1 MSKFN
6 KNSKWIMVLVSW
18 ISKKQNMKENRFD
31 VCKGRPDFLNHLYIL
46 NRPFFNTKN
55 WLFSLML
62 KVIKMFGFFKINNV
76 TLVAFG
82 LSAISFGKHCL
93 ILTWN
98 IDRVINVKSFENSY
112 PCHEYNFKVTP
123 SKAKLHLMASKNSS
137 IKKYVKSNQ
146 SIEKQPHIIVAL
158 IKHRNQPHFYSLFGF
173 LIYLWCVCFGSD
185 DLRYWCPWWWWRAS
199 PTCSPTTSSRPSSSA
214 RPVFADAGGTCSCK
228 QTFSG
233 RKTFLKLFF
242 VIEIEEQLMVNS
254 I

>member
-1 MSKFN
+1 
-6 KNSKWIMVLVSW
+6 MVLVSW

-158 IKHRNQPHFYSLFGF
+158 IKHRNQPHFYSRFGY
-173 LIYLWCVCFGSD
+173 YLPLVCLLWFWWFAVLMSLMMMACVTNMLTNNIVPAFIICQ
-185 DLRYWCPWWWWRAS
+185 
-199 PTCSPTTSSRPSSSA
+199 TSFRRCRWNLLLQA
-214 RPVFADAGGTCSCK
+214 NIFWK
-228 QTFSG
+228 KNFS
-233 RKTFLKLFF
+233 
-242 VIEIEEQLMVNS
+242 
-254 I
+254 